1 MWIEETKNGKF
12 KFVERYTDY
21 ITGKQKKVSVTMDK
35 NTPKNR
41 KLAIELLNKKMQ
53 NKVEVNPNDITLEQ
67 LIEKYTLATITPYR
81 CKCMQT

>member
-41 KLAIELLNKKMQ
+41 KLALEMLNKKMQ
-53 NKVEVNPNDITLEQ
+53 SKLPTNENNITLSF
-67 LIEKYTLATITPYR
+67 LI
-81 CKCMQT
+81 